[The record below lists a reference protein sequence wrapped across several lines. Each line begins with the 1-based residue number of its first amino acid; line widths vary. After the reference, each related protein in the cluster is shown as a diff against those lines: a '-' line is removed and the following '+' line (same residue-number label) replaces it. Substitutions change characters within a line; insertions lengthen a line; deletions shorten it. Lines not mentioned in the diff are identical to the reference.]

1 MNHDVICRENARRV
15 HPEGVVAAPSVGV
28 SWVVGV
34 VGVERLWWLA
44 VEGERLHSLQGGHE
58 LADERMPKDGE
69 VRGAK
74 EGSERLLRR
83 EGEGEGGDG
92 DREGGREGGR
102 SAEREPRETCISW
115 FPDIVHH
122 T

>member
-1 MNHDVICRENARRV
+1 MNHNVICRKNAPRV
-15 HPEGVVAAPSVGV
+15 HPEGVVADPSVGV
-28 SWVVGV
+28 SCVVGV

-44 VEGERLHSLQGGHE
+44 VEGERLHSLQGSHE
-58 LADERMPKDGE
+58 HADERVPKDGE

-83 EGEGEGGDG
+83 DGKGEGGEG

-102 SAEREPRETCISW
+102 REPKEKCISW